1 MAVFKIE
8 MISGEIQTIKKIID
22 NANDLFWAGS
32 KKNNRKEINKIVEK
46 IRNNSKLIRA
56 YELDSFFENLA
67 NETKNEQ

>member
-1 MAVFKIE
+1 MAVFIIE